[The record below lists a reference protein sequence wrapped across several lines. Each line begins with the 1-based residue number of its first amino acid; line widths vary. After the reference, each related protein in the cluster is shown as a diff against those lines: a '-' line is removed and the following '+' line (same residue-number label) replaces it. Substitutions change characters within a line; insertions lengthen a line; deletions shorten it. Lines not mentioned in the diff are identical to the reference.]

1 MLTVHSQNMQAPY
14 LNQNLS
20 FYDFAAPTNTPFP
33 REYFIGFLNQPWV
46 QKALGVPV
54 NFTESN
60 VAVNEAFQSV
70 GDLVRSPV
78 MGDIAYLLDS
88 GVKVAMVY
96 GDRDF
101 ACNWIGGENVSLH
114 IPWSHQA
121 DFSRAGYTPLQVNA
135 SYVGGQTRQFGN
147 LSFTRV
153 YQSGHEVPSYQPEA
167 AFQIFN
173 RAMTGKD
180 IATGNT
186 VVTDGFST
194 TGPGSTWD
202 IIKQSAPAIPPEE
215 CYVLASQTCDTDTW
229 NSVVDGTAKVYEWIV
244 GNSPAKAGSGG
255 SPKKAGASSLETPLL
270 GLLAVAVV
278 ALLGA
283 I

>member
-1 MLTVHSQNMQAPY
+1 MPY

-20 FYDFAAPTNTPFP
+20 FYDIAAPSNTPFP
-33 REYFIGFLNQPWV
+33 RDYFIGFLNQPWV
-46 QKALGVPV
+46 QEALGTPI

-60 VAVNEAFQSV
+60 IAVNQAFYML
-70 GDLVRSPV
+70 GDIVRSSV
-78 MGDIAYLLDS
+78 VEDIGFLLDT

-121 DFSRAGYTPLQVNA
+121 DFARAGYTNLQVNG
-135 SYVGGQTRQFGN
+135 SYVGGQVRQYGN
-147 LSFTRV
+147 LSFSRV
-153 YQSGHEVPSYQPEA
+153 YQSGHEVPAYQPET

-186 VVTDGFST
+186 VIGSGYAT
-194 TGPGSTWD
+194 TGPGSTWG
-202 IIKQSAPAIPPEE
+202 IIQEQAPPVPPEE
-215 CYVLASQTCDTDTW
+215 CYVLAPQTCDPMTW
-229 NSVVDGTAKVYEWIV
+229 NSVIDGSAKVYEWIV

-255 SPKKAGASSLETPLL
+255 GSSPKKNGAASLETRSL
-270 GLLAVAVV
+270 GMLVAIVV

-283 I
+283 V